1 VSGKYTRMYVK
12 RGRVSHAVDTLFG
25 NGGAVCGVYPWMGWY
40 GTGSQDEY
48 DKAASMPRCQ
58 RCPEREGGTKT

>member
-1 VSGKYTRMYVK
+1 MVDDMFTRMYLK
-12 RGRVSHAVDTLFG
+12 RGRVSHAVNHDAG
-25 NGGAVCGVYPWMGWY
+25 HVMSECGLYAWPHWY

-58 RCPEREGGTKT
+58 RCPERNER